1 MAPITVTMVIDGR
14 HTLEADDYYG
24 RHLVEQMDSDLF
36 YFSLLL
42 TKENK
47 MIREN
52 AS

>member
-36 YFSLLL
+36 FFLL

-47 MIREN
+47 MVREN